1 MNKERYCVWIFAV
14 MAVTGCSPIASRLA
28 KTNNKV
34 KVTQA
39 ADTLKKSPVP
49 KEYITNKDL
58 HRAGKIS
65 FTQKNDGSVS
75 ASVWLDQITV
85 VSKSRNIA
93 ERAGKISI
101 DFKVSVPSELINN
114 KWQVRLT
121 PFADKNGKRIEFD
134 KILLSGAD
142 FLKRQQKGYRMY
154 QNFVN
159 SIIPDSAYMQNLFD
173 QKGYQKA
180 LGDIEQMFYM
190 AWQKEMLSQDRFVD
204 WKNIRNKRFLL
215 FNGIMERNKSSIN
228 PNDWRKVL
236 PAYHL
241 QRNISNVPSEW
252 DMFLNANFSIKPT
265 QMTAKDS
272 IDLSK
277 KFFNYKRMAENERKK
292 ASVDKMFKEFVI
304 FPKEECKLDTII
316 ENGDKFDY
324 YYKQTIDADENIKKI
339 FLTVDGEVLAIDQSE
354 YNLPKSDTI
363 TYYISSM
370 VQFLDRTPHYKRI
383 IVSRHA
389 EANTTAY
396 ITFPVGSTKFVATED
411 NRQEIDKVLR
421 TLHDL
426 TFTGELVLDSV
437 NMTATA
443 SPEGNA
449 LSNLRLSHQRS
460 GSLKKYLL
468 EKVDNADDIKLFR
481 PRAIGEDWSGLSTLI
496 GADSTISNKS
506 EAFDIIENTI
516 HFDSRENKLKALP
529 EYAHIKKTLY
539 PKLRAVKFDFFLHR
553 REMVKDTIHTTVID
567 TAYMAAVQQMEDRQY
582 RAALKTLTEYNDYNT
597 ALCYMS
603 LGYDTQAVDILEKC
617 NQTADVY
624 YLLAILYSRMKRDED
639 AIAAFKKSCE
649 IDSSKF
655 YRGALDPEI
664 NQLIINY
671 QLKNLNE

>member
-39 ADTLKKSPVP
+39 ADTLKKIPVP

-204 WKNIRNKRFLL
+204 WKNIRNKRFML

-236 PAYHL
+236 PSYYL
-241 QRNISNVPSEW
+241 SRNISNVPSEW

-389 EANTTAY
+389 EANTRAL
-396 ITFPVGSTKFVATED
+396 IQFPVGSTKFIESINNKNEVD
-411 NRQEIDKVLR
+411 RVLE
-421 TLHDL
+421 TLHKL
-426 TFTGELVLDSV
+426 TYTGELVLDSV
-437 NMTATA
+437 YMTATA
-443 SPEGNA
+443 SPEGSAVTNK
-449 LSNLRLSHQRS
+449 RLSDGRAVE
-460 GSLKKYLL
+460 LKKHLAKKVEH
-468 EKVDNADDIKLFR
+468 EKDMSLFHA
-481 PRAIGEDWSGLSTLI
+481 RAIGEDWVRLEELINNDSNLSNREEILSAIRKT
-496 GADSTISNKS
+496 SNQ
-506 EAFDIIENTI
+506 D
-516 HFDSRENKLKALP
+516 DRENKLKCFPQYTYMKNNLFP
-529 EYAHIKKTLY
+529 Q
-539 PKLRAVKFDFFLHR
+539 LRVVKFDFYLHR
-553 REMVKDTIHTTVID
+553 KEMVKDTIHTTVID

-664 NQLIINY
+664 NQLIINN
-671 QLKNLNE
+671 KLNFEQ